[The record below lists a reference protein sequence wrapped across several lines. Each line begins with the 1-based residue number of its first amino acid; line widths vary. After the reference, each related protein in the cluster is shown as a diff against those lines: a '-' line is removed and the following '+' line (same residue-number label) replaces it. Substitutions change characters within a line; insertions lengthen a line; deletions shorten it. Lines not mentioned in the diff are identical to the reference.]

1 MPYEKFWR
9 QRMSNQDDQK
19 KDFSQ
24 NENDVNKFR
33 DIEEAIQKAIK
44 TESSK
49 SQDIVENRKA
59 SGLK

>member
-1 MPYEKFWR
+1 
-9 QRMSNQDDQK
+9 MSNQDDQK

-24 NENDVNKFR
+24 HENDVNKFR

-49 SQDIVENRKA
+49 SQDIVENKKA
-59 SGLK
+59 SALK